1 MKFRKLFKNTAS
13 ILLVLSMLIAI
24 LPLNISATESIEN
37 ESIIV
42 YVTVGNC
49 GEIVVSDNIPLA
61 AIPVELADN
70 SSYTLDDVFIAVHN
84 SFFDGGAEAGY
95 ETYDHP
101 DFGLGLTKF
110 WGNDSGNF
118 GYQINGGTEAVMNL
132 DYEVADGDY
141 IDVHIYQSSWPNTED
156 YTVFDT
162 YNIVTYPNDHI
173 TLTLNQMGYNE
184 NFETVFSPCSDA
196 MILIDGEECDLLTDS
211 NGEAILSFDEPGTY
225 VVSASKTKIVSETEA
240 AAITAPVCIA
250 TVVDANAK
258 ISVPS
263 DAELHMFRKGEKHFV
278 SFTEA
283 EPVTTYIDNGTE
295 TYFFTLEDGG
305 LYNYR
310 ASGDNYITYAG
321 MFEKTDAASIEI
333 TEDMLCPSGKTKT
346 SIDRNLS
353 SNNGYNVAD
362 IYLNINPQG
371 YLKLSSVGDTYQLIP
386 LRSWEAINDEITN
399 CFIEPDY
406 HYTIIDESG
415 EPSDDVVSVDE
426 DGLLTA
432 IGEGTA
438 IVLVTYDALTY
449 ENGLGGP
456 FYGAIWPE
464 NTGVF
469 VVTIGAEESGIVT
482 GMTINEGRN
491 STSTKLSGDNIDAE
505 HDIIYFIGNGGFYT
519 FTPETDGC
527 SVSVANPIIDDLM
540 SFDGFCEVIANDDGS
555 FDVPLTE
562 GRNIVK
568 IENDSGT
575 EYQIITAK
583 EISIS
588 INDGDTTIRPGDSVS
603 ISFDTLYHPAN
614 KLAGVYNMSALP
626 VYTEVSGYD
635 DAIVGGLP
643 SQYDFAS
650 NSDAQT
656 VSSIL
661 KAVDFWGSVTYES
674 DGLITIPKNYRE
686 DTFTLSGGAIYV
698 TGWGDSYGNHRNI
711 SLSTGKAPNLDAN
724 PRDGFLGLLPDIE
737 IDITPRPIIDGGVS
751 SGSGGSSIN
760 KPETETNEAITDT
773 PSFSEDTFP
782 DVSNS
787 DWYYGSVKYVYEN
800 ALMNGIGDGF
810 GPLESMTR
818 SMLVTVLYRLSG
830 ADKPEGSC
838 AFSDIPV
845 GEWYSDAVTW
855 ASENG
860 IVNGISN
867 SLFAPDEDITREQLA
882 TILFRYAEKM
892 GYDISWRA
900 DLSQFADAT
909 DASDWAIDAISW
921 ANASGIVNGT
931 SNTSLSPLG
940 IATRSEV
947 ATMLMRFCVNIK

>member
-1 MKFRKLFKNTAS
+1 MKFRKLLTNTAS
-13 ILLVLSMLIAI
+13 ILLVLSILMTI
-24 LPLNISATESIEN
+24 LPFNISATEPLEN
-37 ESIIV
+37 KCIIV

-49 GEIVVSDNIPLA
+49 GEIVVSDGTPLA
-61 AIPVELADN
+61 AIPVELTDKP
-70 SSYTLDDVFIAVHN
+70 SYTLDDVFFAVHN
-84 SFFDGGAEAGY
+84 SFFDGGAEEGY
-95 ETYDHP
+95 ETYEHP
-101 DFGLGLTKF
+101 DFGLALTKF
-110 WGNDSGNF
+110 WGNDSDNF
-118 GYQINGGTEAVMNL
+118 GYQINGGTKSVMNL
-132 DYEVADGDY
+132 GSEVEDGDY

-156 YTVFDT
+156 YTVFGA
-162 YNIVTYPNDHI
+162 YNVVTYPEDHI
-173 TLTLNQMGYNE
+173 KLTLNQIGYNE
-184 NFETVFSPCSDA
+184 SFEPVFSPCSDA
-196 MILIDGEECDLLTDS
+196 VILIDREDSGLMTDS
-211 NGEAILSFDEPGTY
+211 NGEVILSFDEPGTY
-225 VVSASKTKIVSETEA
+225 VVSASKTKIVSETEV

-263 DAELHMFRKGEKHFV
+263 DAELHMFQKGEKHFV
-278 SFTEA
+278 SFTET
-283 EPVTTYIDNGTE
+283 EPVTTYTHNNTK
-295 TYFFTLEDGG
+295 TYFFTLDDGDF
-305 LYNYR
+305 YNYR

-321 MFEKTDAASIEI
+321 IFEKADAVSIEI

-346 SIDRNLS
+346 SIDRDVS

-386 LRSWEAINDEITN
+386 LRSWEAINDEIAN
-399 CFIEPDY
+399 YFIEPDFI
-406 HYTIIDESG
+406 YTVINESG
-415 EPSDDVVSVDE
+415 ELDDDVVSIDE
-426 DGLLTA
+426 NGVLTA
-432 IGEGTA
+432 VGDGTA

-449 ENGLGGP
+449 ENGLGSP

-469 VVTIGAEESGIVT
+469 VVSVGAENGGIVT
-482 GMTINEGRN
+482 GMTINEGKN
-491 STSTKLSGDNIDAE
+491 SVSTKLSGDSIDAE
-505 HDIIYFIGNGGFYT
+505 HDIIYFIGDSGRYT

-527 SVSVANPIIDDLM
+527 SVSVANPIVDDSM
-540 SFDGFCEVIANDDGS
+540 SFDGFFDVIPNDDGS

-562 GRNIVK
+562 GRNIIK
-568 IENDSGT
+568 IENDGGA

-583 EISIS
+583 EIRIS
-588 INDGDTTIRPGDSVS
+588 INNGDTTIRPGDTVS
-603 ISFDTLYHPAN
+603 ITFDTLYHPAN
-614 KLAGVYNMSALP
+614 KLAGIYNMSALP
-626 VYTEVSGYD
+626 VYTEISGYD
-635 DAIVGGLP
+635 DTIAGGLP

-650 NSDAQT
+650 NNETQT
-656 VSSIL
+656 VNNIL
-661 KAVDFWGSVTYES
+661 KAVDFWGSITYES
-674 DGLITIPKNYRE
+674 DGSITIPKNYMA

-737 IDITPRPIIDGGVS
+737 IEITPRPIIDGGIFSV
-751 SGSGGSSIN
+751 SGGSAIN
-760 KPETETNEAITDT
+760 KAEAETNEAITDT

-818 SMLVTVLYRLSG
+818 AMLVTVLHRLSG
-830 ADKPEGSC
+830 AYKPEGSC

-892 GYDISWRA
+892 GYDISQRA

-947 ATMLMRFCVNIK
+947 ATMLMRFCENIK